1 MLLIGMGYRRGKV
14 YLKIK
19 IMFKFRLTESEMSVI
34 FPANEVLPED
44 EPAVLARALDRR
56 M

>member
-1 MLLIGMGYRRGKV
+1 
-14 YLKIK
+14 
-19 IMFKFRLTESEMSVI
+19 MSVI